1 LNRISGW
8 NRSKDSFAG
17 SPFVEDSPL
26 LPHRRIL
33 QMKIPFLHAIKER
46 VLVLDGAMGTMLQ
59 ERGLRAGQSPE
70 ELNLTLPDVVAEVH
84 RAYRDSGAEI
94 IVTNTFGGNREKL
107 SHYGLEGKLREINR
121 AGVALAREA
130 AGDTAYVAASIGPT
144 GRFVEPVG
152 EISFDRMAA
161 IFREQAAA
169 LIEAGADLIT
179 LETFLDIKE
188 IRAAVI
194 AIREISSSIPVIAML
209 TFDDNGRSVLGTPP
223 EAAAI
228 TLDAAGADIIGS
240 NCGLG
245 VDGIYEI
252 LRSMRRV
259 TSLPL
264 ISQANAGLPILK
276 EGKTVFPGTPQEM
289 VAFHDRLLELG
300 VRIIGGCCGTTP
312 DHIRAI
318 RDALDGKNHPVSP
331 SSAEQGT
338 TYLSSRS
345 GFTAI
350 GEDHPA
356 AVIGERINPTGK
368 KGFAA
373 ELREGK
379 VSYIRREAMDQAAAG
394 ATLLDINVGT
404 PGIDEPSVMEQAV
417 FCVTGAV
424 TLPLVLDSSN
434 PEALERGLKA
444 VDGKALVNSVSGEEK
459 SISRVLPLVKKYGAA
474 VIGLTLDEKGIPATA
489 EDRVAIAAR
498 ILDAAQRVGITKE
511 NVFIDCLAL
520 TVSAEQKQASE
531 TLKAIRTVKAR
542 LGVRTVLGVSNIS
555 FGLPCRPLISSTFL
569 AMALEAGL
577 DAAII
582 NPKERAMMDSLRSA
596 MVLLQKDPRATAYI
610 EAYRN
615 KPTGEGETELSSS
628 TVLDIRGLLRRAV
641 IDGDRE
647 NIIPLVE
654 QSFREGLSPLQISN
668 EGLLLGL
675 EEVGRRFEKNLFF
688 LPQVMLSAETMQ
700 VAFSRLKEEMR
711 QDSLVSKGK
720 ILMATV
726 EGDIHDIGKNIVC
739 TLLENHGFEV
749 IDLGKN
755 VPADRILV
763 EARER
768 KVDAVGLSALMTTTM
783 AEMEIVIRMLRQEG
797 IKTFTMVGGAVVTQ
811 EYADEIGADLYAR
824 DAMEAISKI
833 KKLLAKTAL

>member
-1 LNRISGW
+1 
-8 NRSKDSFAG
+8 
-17 SPFVEDSPL
+17 
-26 LPHRRIL
+26 
-33 QMKIPFLHAIKER
+33 MKLPFLDAVRER

-59 ERGLRAGQSPE
+59 ERGLKAGQSPE
-70 ELNLTLPDVVAEVH
+70 ELNLALPDVVAGVH
-84 RAYRDSGAEI
+84 QAYLASGAEI

-107 SHYGLEGKLREINR
+107 SHYGLDGRIREINR
-121 AGVALAREA
+121 AGVTLARNA
-130 AGDTAYVAASIGPT
+130 AGKDAYVAASIGPT

-152 EISFDRMAA
+152 DLSFDRMAA
-161 IFREQAAA
+161 IFREQAET

-188 IRAAVI
+188 IRAALI
-194 AIREISSSIPVIAML
+194 AIREISPTIPVIAML

-228 TLDAAGADIIGS
+228 TLEAAGANIIGS

-245 VDGIYEI
+245 IDGIYEI

-276 EGKTVFPGTPQEM
+276 EGKTFFPGTPQEM
-289 VAFHDRLLELG
+289 AAFHDRLLDLG
-300 VRIIGGCCGTTP
+300 VRVIGGCCGTTP
-312 DHIRAI
+312 EHIRAM
-318 RDALDGKNHPVSP
+318 RDALNGKNRPFSQSVE
-331 SSAEQGT
+331 EQET
-338 TYLSSRS
+338 THLSSRS
-345 GFTAI
+345 GFIAI
-350 GEDHPA
+350 GNGYPA
-356 AVIGERINPTGK
+356 AIIGERINPTGK

-379 VSYIRREAMDQAAAG
+379 VSYIRREAMEQSAAG
-394 ATLLDINVGT
+394 AMLLDVNVGT
-404 PGIDEPSVMEQAV
+404 PGIDEPAVMEQAV

-434 PEALERGLKA
+434 PDALERGLKA

-459 SISRVLPLVKKYGAA
+459 SLNRVLPLVKKYGAA

-489 EDRVAIAAR
+489 EERVAIAAK
-498 ILDAAQRVGITKE
+498 ILDAAQKIGIPKQ
-511 NVFIDCLAL
+511 NIFIDCLAL

-542 LGVRTVLGVSNIS
+542 LGLKTALGVSNIS

-582 NPKERAMMDSLRSA
+582 NPKERAMMDSWRSA
-596 MVLLQKDPRATAYI
+596 MVLLQKDPRASAYI
-610 EAYRN
+610 EAYRD
-615 KPTGEGETELSSS
+615 KPTEGANTEQSSRMP
-628 TVLDIRGLLRRAV
+628 LDIRGLLTQAV
-641 IDGDRE
+641 IEGDHE
-647 NIIPLVE
+647 NIISLVE
-654 QSFREGLSPLQISN
+654 QSFSEGLTPLQISN
-668 EGLLLGL
+668 EGLLPGL
-675 EEVGRRFEKNLFF
+675 EEVGRRFGKNQLF

-700 VAFSRLKEEMR
+700 AAFARLKEEMR
-711 QDSLVSKGK
+711 QDSIASNGK

-755 VPADRILV
+755 VPAERILA

-768 KVDAVGLSALMTTTM
+768 RVDAVGLSALMTTTM
-783 AEMEIVIRMLRQEG
+783 AEMENVIRKLREEG

-824 DAMEAISKI
+824 DAMEAVSKI
-833 KKLLAKTAL
+833 KKLLGKTA